1 MSRNRQ
7 GQVHLDGTPVGI
19 LSETQEGYMFRYL
32 TEWLAREEAVPVSLT
47 LPLRAEPYTTRYLHP
62 FFQNLLPEGWLLE
75 LATKKLKVSKDDDFG
90 LLLATC
96 ADCVGAVEIIA
107 MQPSDSGAKQ

>member
-1 MSRNRQ
+1 MSRNRRA
-7 GQVHLDGTPVGI
+7 QVLLDGTKVGV
-19 LSETQEGYMFRYL
+19 LQETEDGYLFLYL
-32 TEWLAREEAVPVSLT
+32 PKWLANEDAVPVSLT
-47 LPLRAEPYTTRYLHP
+47 LPLREEAYLSKHLHP

-96 ADCVGAVEIIA
+96 ADCIGAVEIRPIDGEK
-107 MQPSDSGAKQ
+107 S

>member
-1 MSRNRQ
+1 MMSRNRR
-7 GQVHLDGTPVGI
+7 GQVLLDGTQVGL
-19 LSETQEGYMFRYL
+19 LSESDDGYLFSYL
-32 TEWLAREEAVPVSLT
+32 PEWLADEKAVPVSLT
-47 LPLRAEPYTTRYLHP
+47 LPLQTEPYTSRYLHP

-96 ADCVGAVEIIA
+96 ADCIGAVEIIA
-107 MQPSDSGAKQ
+107 INGDEQ

>member
-7 GQVHLDGTPVGI
+7 GLVRLDGTSVGI
-19 LSETQEGYMFRYL
+19 LGETEDGFSFHYL
-32 TEWLAREEAVPVSLT
+32 AEWLGREDAVPVSLT
-47 LPLRAEPYTTRYLHP
+47 LPLQAEAYTSRYLHP

-96 ADCVGAVEIIA
+96 ADCVGAVEVVA
-107 MQPSDSGAKQ
+107 MPVANQGDEQ